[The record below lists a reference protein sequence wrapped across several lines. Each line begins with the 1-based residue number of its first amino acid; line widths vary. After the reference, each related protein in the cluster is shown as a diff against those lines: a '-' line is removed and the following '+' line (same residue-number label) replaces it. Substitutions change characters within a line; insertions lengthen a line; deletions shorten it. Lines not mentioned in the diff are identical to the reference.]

1 MMARFGRRKAAGD
14 AGALGTDAEELEG
27 EEWPGEETDQP
38 TGTPLRR
45 RMFASS
51 SGGSSQDEEDLPSS
65 RLRGN
70 ERTYGYAVGAVIA
83 VASIIMLVVTGGAGA
98 PKHPQPIWPVLGLV
112 FGVATIATIRFR
124 NRMLT
129 SLVAIAGGFVSG
141 QARTPNSLSGVKI
154 VALLAPVLYGIMIFR
169 RQSKAD
175 RALRASQP
183 RMTAAERKAARGRG
197 RGGAAAKDEPAPG
210 RPKPSGRYTP
220 PKSKTPPPKGSR
232 AKR

>member
-1 MMARFGRRKAAGD
+1 MARFGRRRASVQAD
-14 AGALGTDAEELEG
+14 DMVDEG
-27 EEWPGEETDQP
+27 WPGDEQVVVAPPAEAATD
-38 TGTPLRR
+38 
-45 RMFASS
+45 
-51 SGGSSQDEEDLPSS
+51 DLPSS

-70 ERTYGYAVGAVIA
+70 EITYGYAVGGIIA
-83 VASIIMLVVTGGAGA
+83 LAGVLMLVITTGKGA
-98 PKHPQPIWPVLGLV
+98 PKHPTTIWPALGVVLGI
-112 FGVATIATIRFR
+112 ATILTIRFR

-154 VALLAPVLYGIMIFR
+154 VALLAPVLYGILVFR

-183 RMTAAERKAARGRG
+183 RMTSAERKAARGRG
-197 RGGAAAKDEPAPG
+197 RTAAAQDEPAPG

-220 PKSKTPPPKGSR
+220 PKSKTPPAKGSR
-232 AKR
+232 GRR